1 MSVSGDP
8 AEAPQANPEDV
19 IPPELRSAAESGV
32 SMYFLAM
39 FDLYADESIMPELIR
54 FLIHKQ
60 KRLCAELLELKDFS
74 EQELDRISAELNE
87 QERSTFISL
96 LTNHG
101 DSNE

>member
-19 IPPELRSAAESGV
+19 IPPELRSAAESGD

-87 QERSTFISL
+87 QERSTFMSL